1 MSKKQYSLPPIVG
14 LVVYSSD
21 TVVQRARQKTNPK
34 PKPKRGEIVEFSDN
48 ARKRL
53 AFVASNTDVNFQSMV
68 TLTYPSE
75 FPCDGKV
82 VKRHL
87 YQFLAWLKQLMP
99 GVNYLWFLEFQ
110 KRGAPHVHMLLDR
123 QPASY
128 GGTWPSFQFA
138 VANTWYNLV
147 GSHDVRHLRAGT
159 RSERLRTP
167 EGGKHYAVKYAQKM
181 AQKKVPDTM
190 HNVGRFYGYSYPV
203 RPKAKAVIP
212 ATWQQVREILGDWKY
227 LPDNEDDLNRVLFNT
242 SGAIAVKAVQE
253 ELPIFAMSEL

>member
-1 MSKKQYSLPPIVG
+1 MTKNGHSLPPVVG
-14 LVVYSSD
+14 LAVYSND
-21 TVVQRARQKTNPK
+21 TVVQRARQKNKPK
-34 PKPKRGEIVEFSDN
+34 TKPKRGEIMEFSDN

-53 AFVASNTDVNFQSMV
+53 AFVASNTEVDFVSMV
-68 TLTYPSE
+68 TLTYPAE

-87 YQFLAWLKQLMP
+87 YRFLGWLKELMP

-110 KRGAPHVHMLLDR
+110 KRGAPHLHLLLDK
-123 QPASY
+123 QPAHY

-138 VANTWYNLV
+138 VANTWYGIV
-147 GSHDVRHLRAGT
+147 GSGDIRHLRAGT

-167 EGGKHYAVKYAQKM
+167 EGGKRYAVKYAQKM
-181 AQKKVPDTM
+181 AQKLVPDTM

-227 LPDNEDDLNRVLFNT
+227 LPDNEADLNKVLFNT
-242 SGAIAVKAVQE
+242 SGAVAIKAIQK
-253 ELPIFAMSEL
+253 ELPIFAMTDL

>member
-1 MSKKQYSLPPIVG
+1 MRDEAHFLPPVVG
-14 LVVYSSD
+14 LVLYSND
-21 TVVQRARQKTNPK
+21 VVVQRARQKSKPK
-34 PKPKRGEIVEFSDN
+34 PKPKRGQIVEFSEN

-53 AFVASNTDVNFQSMV
+53 AFVASNTEVDFVSMV
-68 TLTYPSE
+68 TLTYPAD

-87 YQFLAWLKQLMP
+87 YRFLAWLKELMP

-110 KRGAPHVHMLLDR
+110 KRGAPHVHLLLDR
-123 QPASY
+123 QPAHY

-138 VANTWYNLV
+138 VANTWYNIV
-147 GSHDVRHLRAGT
+147 GSGDVNHLRAGT

-181 AQKKVPDTM
+181 AQKKVPGTM

-203 RPKAKAVIP
+203 RPKAKAIIP
-212 ATWQQVREILGDWKY
+212 VSWQQVRVILGDWKY
-227 LPDNEDDLNRVLFNT
+227 LPDEESELNKVLFNT
-242 SGAIAVKAVQE
+242 SGAVAIKVVQE
-253 ELPIFAMSEL
+253 ELPMFAMSDL